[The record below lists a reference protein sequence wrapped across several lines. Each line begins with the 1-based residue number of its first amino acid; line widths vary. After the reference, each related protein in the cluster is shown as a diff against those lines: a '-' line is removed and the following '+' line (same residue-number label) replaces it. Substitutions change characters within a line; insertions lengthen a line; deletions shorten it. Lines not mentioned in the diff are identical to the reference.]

1 MYRDPRIREEKMA
14 RTKRVSK
21 SELGEI
27 LRAIL
32 ELWHWQGEL
41 IQAALREVR
50 AGGRSKA
57 RTSKPASAKGKKGSG
72 RSSS

>member
-1 MYRDPRIREEKMA
+1 MP
-14 RTKRVSK
+14 RTKPAGK

-50 AGGRSKA
+50 ASGRSKPK
-57 RTSKPASAKGKKGSG
+57 TSKRTSAKGKKGAG